1 MEKRRYKSGSLKR
14 KERQETKKQKSA
26 KYCRSIT
33 DFIVPQP
40 LPASMSSCAT
50 NNQETRNNTHG
61 DDVLTSELQEQ
72 ERNSLDIET
81 RISASYINQPRPST
95 SGFIIPVS
103 VQTIFP
109 IVATSA
115 HIPIVST
122 SDKELDITSDI
133 NSEAHDVIE
142 PTQEKKCTTG
152 IFQYPSRDNLKQ
164 FFAEHPFQPVSDLP
178 FDARLYERNTMNDS
192 VPRNWLT
199 YNIENKCLYCSYCLA
214 FECPKSDS
222 SSFVHGFSDYR
233 RISQNLAVH
242 ESTTTHVRNVHQYI
256 SVVNNGTLDNFF
268 ASSLIQKKEKVL
280 KQRSIVMMIIDI
292 IKMLGK
298 QAVSFRSH
306 RNESAYT
313 LDDEASNHGNFLA
326 SVQLMAKYDTIIA
339 AHVSA
344 VQKKSYQRMKRL
356 KHQGKAGNKGRG
368 GLITYLSKTT
378 VNRLIHIMKTMI
390 QERISHEVFEAKY
403 YSIQVDSTQDN
414 TIIDQFSII
423 IRYVH
428 KSIVYER
435 LLSIVPCNDGTG
447 QGLFNLLTEKLQHL
461 NIDPKNCISDSTDG
475 AASYHG
481 EYNGL
486 QSKLAN
492 MADQH
497 VHIWCYAHVLNL
509 VVTETTKCCV
519 SAVSFFN
526 LLQNLA
532 TFING
537 SYKRMSVW
545 IGVVEKQLGQE
556 KMKRLKLIG
565 ETRWSGKSNAA
576 TTIFGHFNDPT
587 ASTFVNLLT
596 CLSMIQDS
604 DKFDAKTKH
613 EATYLLQSLQKFETI
628 LTAFTYLYIFETT
641 APLSSY
647 LQTNCLDMFTAW
659 SLVDTATTKLMEQ
672 KRTFHNV
679 HSKAFEIV
687 TICNDMISMI
697 NMDEN
702 QTLEIDS
709 IETALPVK
717 RQRKKKRMAD
727 EVTNDEGNS
736 SDPLA
741 DFRITVFNLIMDRI
755 VQSLQSRFI
764 HHKQLYKDL
773 SWLDPAN
780 FKIIAEKGLDDIAL
794 DGVVKFFPLIKRG
807 NVKLE
812 LVSFASNFDILKL
825 LLQISESEDDSSS
838 CKTCRTC
845 PSCVLKILSSNR
857 LHDKAYDN
865 LYELYK
871 IVSTLSVTQV
881 QCERTFSKLKII
893 KNRLRNTLSEEN
905 LENFMF
911 LSIEKQML
919 DDLDAEEIINRYA
932 QASKGLK
939 RLLIYS

>member
-14 KERQETKKQKSA
+14 KERQEKKN
-26 KYCRSIT
+26 RS
-33 DFIVPQP
+33 QP
-40 LPASMSSCAT
+40 
-50 NNQETRNNTHG
+50 
-61 DDVLTSELQEQ
+61 
-72 ERNSLDIET
+72 I
-81 RISASYINQPRPST
+81 
-95 SGFIIPVS
+95 
-103 VQTIFP
+103 
-109 IVATSA
+109 ATSA

-122 SDKELDITSDI
+122 SDKELDIISDI

-199 YNIENKCLYCSYCLA
+199 YNKENKCLYCSYCLA

-280 KQRSIVMMIIDI
+280 KQRSIVMRIIDI

-339 AHVSA
+339 AHISA

-390 QERISHEVFEAKY
+390 QERINHEVFEAKY

-475 AASYHG
+475 AASYYG

-486 QSKLAN
+486 QSKLAD

-537 SYKRMSVW
+537 SYKRMFVW

-556 KMKRLKLIG
+556 NMKRLKLIG

-659 SLVDTATTKLMEQ
+659 SLVDTATTKLIEQ

-679 HSKAFEIV
+679 HSKAFEF
-687 TICNDMISMI
+687 
-697 NMDEN
+697 
-702 QTLEIDS
+702 
-709 IETALPVK
+709 K
-717 RQRKKKRMAD
+717 QRCLLKEEKNEKEKKKRMAD

-794 DGVVKFFPLIKRG
+794 DGVVKFFPLINRG

-838 CKTCRTC
+838 YYTT
-845 PSCVLKILSSNR
+845 N
-857 LHDKAYDN
+857 DN

-871 IVSTLSVTQV
+871 IVSTLSVTRV
-881 QCERTFSKLKII
+881 QCERTFSKLKIV
-893 KNRLRNTLSEEN
+893 KNRLRNTLSAEN
-905 LENFMF
+905 LDNFMF

-932 QASKGLK
+932 QASKGLN

>member
-1 MEKRRYKSGSLKR
+1 
-14 KERQETKKQKSA
+14 
-26 KYCRSIT
+26 
-33 DFIVPQP
+33 
-40 LPASMSSCAT
+40 
-50 NNQETRNNTHG
+50 
-61 DDVLTSELQEQ
+61 
-72 ERNSLDIET
+72 
-81 RISASYINQPRPST
+81 
-95 SGFIIPVS
+95 
-103 VQTIFP
+103 
-109 IVATSA
+109 
-115 HIPIVST
+115 
-122 SDKELDITSDI
+122 
-133 NSEAHDVIE
+133 
-142 PTQEKKCTTG
+142 
-152 IFQYPSRDNLKQ
+152 
-164 FFAEHPFQPVSDLP
+164 
-178 FDARLYERNTMNDS
+178 MNDS

-199 YNIENKCLYCSYCLA
+199 YNKENECLYCSYCLA

-233 RISQNLAVH
+233 QRKGTKAKKYCH
-242 ESTTTHVRNVHQYI
+242 EDYRHHKDVR
-256 SVVNNGTLDNFF
+256 
-268 ASSLIQKKEKVL
+268 
-280 KQRSIVMMIIDI
+280 
-292 IKMLGK
+292 K

-390 QERISHEVFEAKY
+390 QERINHEVFEAKY

-447 QGLFNLLTEKLQHL
+447 QRLFNLLTEKLQHL

-475 AASYHG
+475 AASYYG

-486 QSKLAN
+486 QSKLAD

-497 VHIWCYAHVLNL
+497 VHIWCYVHVLNL

-556 KMKRLKLIG
+556 NMKRLKLIG

-613 EATYLLQSLQKFETI
+613 EATYLLQSLQKYVYCMEFGR
-628 LTAFTYLYIFETT
+628 Y
-641 APLSSY
+641 S
-647 LQTNCLDMFTAW
+647 NNK
-659 SLVDTATTKLMEQ
+659 VDGT
-672 KRTFHNV
+672 
-679 HSKAFEIV
+679 
-687 TICNDMISMI
+687 
-697 NMDEN
+697 
-702 QTLEIDS
+702 
-709 IETALPVK
+709 
-717 RQRKKKRMAD
+717 
-727 EVTNDEGNS
+727 
-736 SDPLA
+736 
-741 DFRITVFNLIMDRI
+741 
-755 VQSLQSRFI
+755 
-764 HHKQLYKDL
+764 
-773 SWLDPAN
+773 
-780 FKIIAEKGLDDIAL
+780 EKNI
-794 DGVVKFFPLIKRG
+794 P
-807 NVKLE
+807 
-812 LVSFASNFDILKL
+812 
-825 LLQISESEDDSSS
+825 
-838 CKTCRTC
+838 
-845 PSCVLKILSSNR
+845 
-857 LHDKAYDN
+857 
-865 LYELYK
+865 
-871 IVSTLSVTQV
+871 
-881 QCERTFSKLKII
+881 
-893 KNRLRNTLSEEN
+893 
-905 LENFMF
+905 
-911 LSIEKQML
+911 
-919 DDLDAEEIINRYA
+919 
-932 QASKGLK
+932 
-939 RLLIYS
+939 